1 VQDLHTFDVI
11 GSNQNSSAV
20 KNQWVLTVMP
30 INVPTSTVG
39 VDIGTM
45 EKAFWVST

>member
-1 VQDLHTFDVI
+1 VQDLNTFDVLEKTKT
-11 GSNQNSSAV
+11 QASAV

-39 VDIGTM
+39 VDIGTI
-45 EKAFWVST
+45 EKPY